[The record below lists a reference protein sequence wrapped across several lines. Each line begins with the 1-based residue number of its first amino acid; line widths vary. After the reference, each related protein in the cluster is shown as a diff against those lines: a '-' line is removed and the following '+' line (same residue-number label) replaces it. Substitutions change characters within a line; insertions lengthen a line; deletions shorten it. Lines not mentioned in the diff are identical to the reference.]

1 MVTEATIAAAL
12 LKMGV
17 ELAFEEL
24 EERGILGPANEIRKI
39 AARARLEDRIQEK
52 AREIAAS
59 STEVKREE

>member
-24 EERGILGPANEIRKI
+24 EELGSANEIRKI
-39 AARARLEDRIQEK
+39 AARARLENRIQEK
-52 AREIAAS
+52 AREIAGAGNDA
-59 STEVKREE
+59 EVKREND